1 MDVLRTLFALLLL
14 TASAHAAD
22 LAWDYDEYHAL
33 TDGFVVHFTDG
44 VEQYNY
50 TFLKDDA
57 IVDGDTVSWGP
68 IADRLQLKPGVE
80 YTFQLERYN
89 AETTSGVAG
98 QAPVAYMVPGF
109 APPADKLPERIVI
122 PPITITIN
130 IEVTHD

>member
-1 MDVLRTLFALLLL
+1 MKILLALLLL

-44 VEQYNY
+44 ETDYNY
-50 TFLKDDA
+50 TFPADDA
-57 IVDGDTVSWGP
+57 IVDDETVSWGP

-89 AETTSGVAG
+89 AETSSGVEG
-98 QAPVAYMVPGF
+98 QAPVMYAVPGF
-109 APPADKLPERIVI
+109 KPPSNKLPERIVI
-122 PPITITIN
+122 PPIIITIN